1 MDFPAKEI
9 RLKDGRTAIFRSPLP
24 SDAEAA
30 LEYMKITAGETPY
43 LLRTPEEIRLSVAD
57 EEKFLSRFPDNPNS
71 TMILCFVEGKL
82 AGNCQIDRRTKLKNR
97 HRASVAIA
105 LRKEFWNLGI
115 GTALFEEMIAI
126 AENWGVLQVE
136 LEVPIEM
143 GNEFQSAI
151 GELQWEFRV
160 EEYPVK
166 PGPQTGDET
175 PLALYGGIAV
185 LCAAGLILLL
195 VTRKKRKA

>member
-1 MDFPAKEI
+1 MVFPAKEI

-43 LLRTPEEIRLSVAD
+43 LLRTPEEIRLTVAD

-115 GTALFEEMIAI
+115 GTALFEEMLAI
-126 AENWGVLQVE
+126 AESWGVLQVE
-136 LEVPIEM
+136 LEVIE
-143 GNEFQSAI
+143 GNDRAM
-151 GELQWEFRV
+151 
-160 EEYPVK
+160 
-166 PGPQTGDET
+166 
-175 PLALYGGIAV
+175 ALYRKMGFEIVGHVPNAIRLPDGTFWKEYRMIKV
-185 LCAAGLILLL
+185 L
-195 VTRKKRKA
+195 KK